1 MIDIN
6 EVLVIYE
13 ILIEEFGGIKGVRDR
28 NLLESSIHRPFSTF
42 DGQDLYKTPIDKAAA
57 LLESIVVNH
66 PFLDGNKRTGYT
78 LMRLTLLQFNMDI
91 DASQDNKY
99 ELVIGV
105 AEGPITFDQIKRWIE
120 KNLNKQ

>member
-1 MIDIN
+1 MIDIE
-6 EVLVIYE
+6 EVLVIHE
-13 ILIEEFGGIKGVRDR
+13 ILIEEFGGTKGVRDR

-42 DGQDLYKTPIDKAAA
+42 DGQDLYKTPVDKAAA

-78 LMRLTLLQFNMDI
+78 LMRLTLLQFDMDI
-91 DASQDNKY
+91 DAAQDDKY

-105 AEGPITFDQIKRWIE
+105 AEGRITFDQINKWIE
-120 KNLNKQ
+120 RKLKK

>member
-6 EVLVIYE
+6 EVLIIYE
-13 ILIEEFGGIKGVRDR
+13 ILIEEFGGMKGVRDR
-28 NLLESSIHRPFSTF
+28 NLLESSIHRSFSTF

-91 DASQDNKY
+91 YASPDNKY

-105 AEGPITFDQIKRWIE
+105 AEGRITFDQIKRWIE
-120 KNLNKQ
+120 KNLNK